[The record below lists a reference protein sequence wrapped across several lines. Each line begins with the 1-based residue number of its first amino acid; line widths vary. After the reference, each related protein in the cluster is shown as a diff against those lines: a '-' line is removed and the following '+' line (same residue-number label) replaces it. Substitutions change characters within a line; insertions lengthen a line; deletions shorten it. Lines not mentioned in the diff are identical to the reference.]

1 MGVVW
6 VNVVRLGVVTGGL
19 VPCCLL
25 LCIVAKSGGEG
36 YEDEVVV
43 RGGEVVVGVGG
54 C

>member
-25 LCIVAKSGGEG
+25 LCIVAKSGG